1 MEHKGGQAAS
11 GLRWSSLT
19 VIAVLIAILIAAP
32 VLSVFWATVLSFL
45 TSFLHRKC
53 ALLPRDLFSN
63 PQGVGRTFMGSGLV
77 RALEGGSIGMLNV
90 GTTCAGAG
98 LIVGVVTLTG
108 LGLKFSSIILTYA
121 GGSLLLTAIYTGLIV
136 WIIGLAVPV
145 TASYIISAVIAAPA
159 LIKLGVPDYAAH
171 MFIFYYAVL
180 SEVSPPTA
188 LSPFAAAAITG
199 GDPYR
204 TTLQSW
210 KYTMPAFL
218 VTIRCTHRVGLL
230 LTGLLLVTLALP
242 FITYAP
248 NRLLSGEGR
257 GLWQVMP
264 WLAGVQLAAAL
275 AGMLLCWLP
284 GRIVPFLHLL
294 LAELLFPLLIWGS
307 GQAALELSRHGSPL
321 ARTSPGSGLWLSL
334 ALCLLLASEA
344 IRHLTVRPLWRWL
357 LNAQVWLLPII
368 LLAIGALDQ
377 LSLLKEYANRQ
388 EVFDDALRQHLLLL
402 FGTLLPGLL
411 IGLPLG
417 VWLWRRPRW
426 QAPAFTALNVI
437 QTIPSVALFGL
448 LIAPLAG
455 LARYFPTLGELG
467 VSGTGVAPALIALTL
482 YALLPLVRGV
492 VTGLQQVPQDALES
506 ATAMGMSAGQRFRQV
521 QLPLAMPVLLRSLR
535 VVSVQ
540 TVGMAVVA
548 ALIGA
553 GGFGALVFQ
562 GLLSSALDLVLLGV
576 VPTIALAVVVDA
588 LFALW
593 GAWLKGE
600 AND

>member
-1 MEHKGGQAAS
+1 MSLPAIGVVIPCYKAEHTLRQTVESVLQGAPDNLQLVLVEDGSPDGTGALCDALAAQDPRVTALHQPNGGASAARNAGLDTLCRS
-11 GLRWSSLT
+11 GAEW
-19 VIAVLIAILIAAP
+19 VLFVDADD
-32 VLSVFWATVLSFL
+32 T
-45 TSFLHRKC
+45 
-53 ALLPRDLFSN
+53 LLP
-63 PQGVGRTFMGSGLV
+63 
-77 RALEGGSIGMLNV
+77 
-90 GTTCAGAG
+90 
-98 LIVGVVTLTG
+98 
-108 LGLKFSSIILTYA
+108 
-121 GGSLLLTAIYTGLIV
+121 
-136 WIIGLAVPV
+136 
-145 TASYIISAVIAAPA
+145 
-159 LIKLGVPDYAAH
+159 
-171 MFIFYYAVL
+171 
-180 SEVSPPTA
+180 
-188 LSPFAAAAITG
+188 
-199 GDPYR
+199 
-204 TTLQSW
+204 
-210 KYTMPAFL
+210 
-218 VTIRCTHRVGLL
+218 
-230 LTGLLLVTLALP
+230 
-242 FITYAP
+242 
-248 NRLLSGEGR
+248 
-257 GLWQVMP
+257 GLWQALP